1 MNRYIVLTE
10 DGCCGH
16 KHRLINRAMKCYN
29 HYDLTSNVLMVTI
42 PPKNR
47 MVDPLWIDHCL
58 IRFTS
63 MREMA
68 EALEG

>member
-29 HYDLTSNVLMVTI
+29 RLDR
-42 PPKNR
+42 NR
-47 MVDPLWIDHCL
+47 NALLVEMKDSRIDPLWIDHCL
-58 IRFTS
+58 LKRTS

-68 EALEG
+68 EALQV